1 VQPDYLARCL
11 DLSRADFIKAY
22 PYPFLIGASG
32 SIVEPQG
39 PQKTGIIERLDP
51 ETTLDG
57 DEDVDPIPGP
67 SMVFAIRKVQKTFG
81 TMITVGRTSNNDIVI
96 RDVTV
101 SKFHAFFRM
110 TPEGIEVGDAGSR
123 NGTWVGKQK
132 LEPKGPVVSVP
143 VGANVRFGSLVFQLV
158 DAGGCWDFLR
168 RKR

>member
-1 VQPDYLARCL
+1 VQPDYAARAME
-11 DLSRADFIKAY
+11 LSRADFVKAY
-22 PYPFLIGASG
+22 PFPFLVGAAG
-32 SIVEPQG
+32 SIVEPSG

-51 ETTLDG
+51 ETTLEG
-57 DEDVDPIPGP
+57 DEGVEPVAGP
-67 SMVFAIRKVQKTFG
+67 SMVFAVRKVQKTFP

-110 TPEGIEVGDAGSR
+110 TADGIEMGDAGSR
-123 NGTWVGKQK
+123 NGSWVGKQK
-132 LEPKGPVVSVP
+132 LEPKGPVMTVP
-143 VGANVRFGSLVFQLV
+143 LGNNVRFGSLVFQLV

>member
-1 VQPDYLARCL
+1 MNPDYASRCL
-11 DLSRADFIKAY
+11 DLSRADFVKAY

-32 SIVEPQG
+32 VIVEPSG
-39 PQKTGIIERLDP
+39 PQKTGIIERIDP
-51 ETTLDG
+51 DTTLDG
-57 DEDVDPIPGP
+57 DEGVDPVLGP
-67 SMVFAIRKVQKTFG
+67 SMVFAVRKVQKTFG

-110 TPEGIEVGDAGSR
+110 TPDGIEVGDAGSR

-132 LEPKGPVVSVP
+132 LEPKGPVASVP
-143 VGANVRFGSLVFQLV
+143 IGANVRFGSLVFQLV